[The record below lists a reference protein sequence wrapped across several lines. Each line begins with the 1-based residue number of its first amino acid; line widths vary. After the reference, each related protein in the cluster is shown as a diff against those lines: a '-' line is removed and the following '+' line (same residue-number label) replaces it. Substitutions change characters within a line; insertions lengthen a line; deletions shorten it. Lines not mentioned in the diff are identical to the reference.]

1 MLRRSPTLK
10 MPAYGL
16 GAMSLGV
23 VPVVVAILV
32 AGTSSSSAANADGSA
47 WLSGWESTSDRVL
60 STFQATRAAEVAYY
74 SRQFRIRGDLAGMI
88 FDAAR
93 SQGIDPE
100 LAFRLIR
107 VESSFRQRVV
117 GPAGSVGYAQVQ
129 PQTAQW
135 LDPSVTREKLFE
147 TETNLT
153 LGFRYLRMLLDR
165 YDNDT
170 RLALLAYN
178 RGPGKVG
185 ALLALGK
192 DPANGYARRVL
203 GEVAAAY

>member
-1 MLRRSPTLK
+1 
-10 MPAYGL
+10 
-16 GAMSLGV
+16 
-23 VPVVVAILV
+23 
-32 AGTSSSSAANADGSA
+32 
-47 WLSGWESTSDRVL
+47 
-60 STFQATRAAEVAYY
+60 VAYY

-117 GPAGSVGYAQVQ
+117 
-129 PQTAQW
+129 
-135 LDPSVTREKLFE
+135 KLFE

-185 ALLALGK
+185 ALLAMGK